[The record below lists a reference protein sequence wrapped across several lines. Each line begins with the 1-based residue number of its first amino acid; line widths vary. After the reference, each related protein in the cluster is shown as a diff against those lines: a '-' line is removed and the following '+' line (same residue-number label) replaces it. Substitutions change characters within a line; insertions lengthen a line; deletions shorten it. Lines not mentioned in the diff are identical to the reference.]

1 VRVIDRFQI
10 TKVVP
15 WRSGVQRFQK
25 HVSVSVAC
33 LLVAGFCTVNVPF
46 AVGQA
51 VRTQQ
56 RFTTGSLPPPQ
67 FADSDRARKL
77 AVAFPEVERLFTA
90 WVKQRHMPGAV
101 LGILI
106 DGDLAWV
113 KTAGVR
119 ELDTRAPVTPD
130 TVFRIAS
137 MTKSFT
143 ALAILKLRD
152 EGKLS
157 LDDPIARYVPAAA
170 ELPYPTKDSPA
181 LTIRHL
187 LTHSEGFPED
197 NPWGDQQ
204 LARSEE
210 TMHAWIRAG
219 IPFSN
224 APGLAYEYSN
234 FGFAI
239 LGQVVARASGKQYE
253 DFMVKQILEPLG
265 LSASTFEASKVPND
279 RKALGYRWE
288 DNTWKNEPALGHGA
302 FGAMGGLWTSARD
315 LARYVA
321 FLVSA
326 FPPRDDPE
334 KGPVQRSSVREM
346 QQVGRTQPAS
356 ALRRTVDAPLELN
369 VGAYGYGLGVSQ
381 SCRFGVSIAH
391 GGGLPGYGSLMR
403 WLPEYGVGLIAMG
416 NLTYASFGE
425 LFNDALA
432 ALQGTGGLQPRLVVP
447 SPALVSAQK
456 EVSQLVTQ
464 WDDALAARIAAD
476 NLFLDETAERRAA
489 RIRELHGKQ
498 GACQPATT
506 IETENALR
514 GKWRMPCERG
524 WLDVAI
530 TLAPTMPPR
539 VQYLRV
545 QGVLPPGQ
553 EVVKAVETILGL
565 MKGWDG
571 KLAESLAAPGFD
583 VERMKRQVGTAS
595 SWGTCKMSDVVS
607 GDGSRESTVKLSCE
621 RGTLSL
627 GVSMDPG
634 THRLTS
640 LELAPTR
647 DQRCVP

>member
-1 VRVIDRFQI
+1 M
-10 TKVVP
+10 
-15 WRSGVQRFQK
+15 QRFLK
-25 HVSVSVAC
+25 LAFGAEAC
-33 LLVAGFCTVNVPF
+33 FLILCFCIKNNTT
-46 AVGQA
+46 ATAQT

-56 RFTTGSLPPPQ
+56 RYTTGSLPPPQ
-67 FADSDRARKL
+67 FADPDRARKL
-77 AVAFPEVERLFTA
+77 ASAFPEVERLFTTLA
-90 WVKQRHMPGAV
+90 KQRHMPGAV
-101 LGILI
+101 VGILI
-106 DGDLAWV
+106 DGELAWV
-113 KTAGVR
+113 KATGVR
-119 ELDTRAPVTPD
+119 DLDSRAPVTPD

-143 ALAILKLRD
+143 ALSILKLRD

-157 LDDPIARYVPAAA
+157 LDDPVARYVPAAA

-210 TMHAWIRAG
+210 TMNAWIRAG

-224 APGLAYEYSN
+224 SPGMAYEYSN

-239 LGQVVARASGKQYE
+239 LGQVVAKASGKHY
-253 DFMVKQILEPLG
+253 DDYVHKQILEPLQM
-265 LSASTFEASKVPND
+265 LDTTFEASEVPRD
-279 RKALGYRWE
+279 CVAHGYRWE
-288 DNTWKNEPALGHGA
+288 DNTWKSEPPLGHGA

-315 LARYVA
+315 LARYVG
-321 FLVSA
+321 FLMSA
-326 FPPRDDPE
+326 FPPRDGPE
-334 KGPVQRSSVREM
+334 RGPVTRSSVREM
-346 QQVGRTQPAS
+346 QQVGRSQPAS
-356 ALRRTVDAPLELN
+356 AFRRTVDAPLELN

-416 NLTYASFGE
+416 NVTYASFGDM
-425 LFNDALA
+425 FNDTLA
-432 ALQGTGGLQPRLVVP
+432 ALQRTGALQPRAVVP

-456 EVSQLVTQ
+456 DVSQLVMK

-476 NLFLDETAERRAA
+476 NLFLDETAERRAE
-489 RIRELHGKQ
+489 RMKVLNEKH
-498 GACQPATT
+498 GACRPVAT
-506 IETENALR
+506 IEPENALR

-524 WLDVAI
+524 WVDVAI

-539 VQYLRV
+539 VQYLRA
-545 QGVLPPGQ
+545 QGVLPPGP
-553 EVVKAVETILGL
+553 EAVKAISTIIQL
-565 MKGWDG
+565 MSSWDG
-571 KLAESLAAPGFD
+571 TMAESLGAAGFD
-583 VERMKRQVGTAS
+583 VKRLRRQVSAAS
-595 SWGTCKMSDVVS
+595 AWGTCTVGEAVA

-621 RGTLSL
+621 RGTLSAGISL
-627 GVSMDPG
+627 DPS
-634 THRLTS
+634 THRLTN

>member
-1 VRVIDRFQI
+1 MI
-10 TKVVP
+10 
-15 WRSGVQRFQK
+15 
-25 HVSVSVAC
+25 AC
-33 LLVAGFCTVNVPF
+33 FCIKNATT
-46 AVGQA
+46 AAGQA
-51 VRTQQ
+51 VHTQQ

-67 FADSDRARKL
+67 FADPDRARKL
-77 AVAFPEVERLFTA
+77 AAAFPEVERLFIA
-90 WVKQRHMPGAV
+90 WAKQRHMPGAV
-101 LGILI
+101 VGVLI
-106 DGDLAWV
+106 DGELAWV
-113 KTAGVR
+113 KTVGVR
-119 ELDTRAPVTPD
+119 ELDSRAPVTPD

-157 LDDPIARYVPAAA
+157 LDDPVARYVPAAA
-170 ELPYPTKDSPA
+170 DLPYPTKDSPA

-224 APGLAYEYSN
+224 APGMAYEYSN

-239 LGQVVARASGKQYE
+239 LGQVVAKASGKGY
-253 DFMVKQILEPLG
+253 DDYVHKQILEPLQMR
-265 LSASTFEASKVPND
+265 ATTFEASEVPRD
-279 RKALGYRWE
+279 RVAQGYRWE
-288 DNTWKNEPALGHGA
+288 DNTWKSEPPLGHGA

-315 LARYVA
+315 LARYVG
-321 FLVSA
+321 FLMSA

-346 QQVGRTQPAS
+346 QQVGRSQLAS
-356 ALRRTVDAPLELN
+356 ASRRTVDGPLELS
-369 VGAYGYGLGVSQ
+369 VGGYGYGLGVSQ
-381 SCRFGVSIAH
+381 SCRFGHSVAH

-416 NLTYASFGE
+416 NVTYASFGE
-425 LFNDALA
+425 LFNDSFA
-432 ALQGTGGLQPRLVVP
+432 ALQRTGALQPRVVVP

-456 EVSQLVTQ
+456 DVSQLVMK

-489 RIRELHGKQ
+489 RIRDLNAKH
-498 GACQPATT
+498 GACQPALT
-506 IETENALR
+506 IEAENALR

-524 WLDVAI
+524 WVDVAI

-545 QGVLPPGQ
+545 QGVLPPGT
-553 EVVKAVETILGL
+553 ETVKVINTIMKL
-565 MKGWDG
+565 MNSWDG
-571 KLAESLAAPGFD
+571 AMAESLGAPGFD
-583 VERMKRQVGTAS
+583 IARLRRQVDAAAA
-595 SWGTCKMSDVVS
+595 WGTCKIGEAVA

-621 RGTLSL
+621 RGTLSASISL
-627 GVSMDPG
+627 DPN
-634 THRLTS
+634 THRLTN

>member
-1 VRVIDRFQI
+1 MRRFHKLASL
-10 TKVVP
+10 TVV
-15 WRSGVQRFQK
+15 
-25 HVSVSVAC
+25 C
-33 LLVAGFCTVNVPF
+33 LLAAGFCVTNVP
-46 AVGQA
+46 GSMS
-51 VRTQQ
+51 VRSQQ

-67 FADSDRARKL
+67 FSDRDRARKL
-77 AVAFPEVERLFTA
+77 AVAFPEVEHLFVA
-90 WVKQRHMPGAV
+90 WVQQRHMPGAV
-101 LGILI
+101 VGILI
-106 DGDLAWV
+106 DGKLAWV

-119 ELDTRAPVTPD
+119 ELGGAPVTPD

-157 LDDPIARYVPAAA
+157 LDDPVARYVPAAA
-170 ELPYPTKDSPA
+170 DLPYPTKDSPA

-210 TMHAWIRAG
+210 TMFAWIRAG

-224 APGLAYEYSN
+224 APGMAYEYSN

-239 LGQVVARASGKQYE
+239 LGQVVAKASGKRYDE
-253 DFMVKQILEPLG
+253 YIRKEILEPLQMT
-265 LSASTFEASKVPND
+265 ASTFEVSEVPRD
-279 RKALGYRWE
+279 HVALGYRWE
-288 DNTWKNEPALGHGA
+288 DNTWKSEPPLAHGA

-315 LARYVA
+315 LARYVG
-321 FLVSA
+321 FLMSA
-326 FPPRDDPE
+326 FPPRDDSE
-334 KGPVQRSSVREM
+334 KGPVERSSVREM
-346 QQVGRTQPAS
+346 QQAGRSQPAS
-356 ALRRTVDAPLELN
+356 AFRRTVDAPLELN

-381 SCRFGVSIAH
+381 NCRFGYSIAH

-403 WLPEYGVGLIAMG
+403 WLPDYGVGLIAMG
-416 NLTYASFGE
+416 NVTYASFGD

-432 ALQGTGGLQPRLVVP
+432 ALQRTGSLQPRVVVP

-456 EVSQLVTQ
+456 DVSQLVTK

-489 RIRELHGKQ
+489 RIRDLNGKHGLCRPV
-498 GACQPATT
+498 AT
-506 IETENALR
+506 IEAENALR

-524 WLDVAI
+524 WVDVAI

-545 QGVLPPGQ
+545 QGVLPAGPGAT
-553 EVVKAVETILGL
+553 KAIETIVGL
-565 MKGWDG
+565 VGAWDG
-571 KLAESLAAPGFD
+571 KVADSLVAPGFD
-583 VERMKRQVGTAS
+583 VARLRRQVSAAS
-595 SWGTCKMSDVVS
+595 AWGACKIGEAIA
-607 GDGSRESTVKLSCE
+607 GDGSLESTVKLSCE

-627 GVSMDPG
+627 GIALDPE
-634 THRLTS
+634 TRRLTN

>member
-1 VRVIDRFQI
+1 
-10 TKVVP
+10 
-15 WRSGVQRFQK
+15 VQRLHK
-25 HVSVSVAC
+25 VASLTATC
-33 LLVAGFCTVNVPF
+33 FLVAGFCFLSHVV
-46 AVGQA
+46 ALSQA
-51 VRTQQ
+51 VRVKQH
-56 RFTTGSLPPPQ
+56 FNSGLLPPPQ
-67 FADSDRARKL
+67 FADADRSSKL
-77 AVAFPEVERLFTA
+77 AAAFPEVERLFAA

-101 LGILI
+101 VGILI
-106 DGDLAWV
+106 DGELAWV

-119 ELDTRAPVTPD
+119 ELDSRAPVTSD

-152 EGKLS
+152 QGKLS
-157 LDDPIARYVPAAA
+157 LDDPVAHYVPAAA
-170 ELPYPTKDSPA
+170 HLRYPTKDSPP

-210 TMHAWIRAG
+210 TMNAWIRAA
-219 IPFSN
+219 FSN
-224 APGLAYEYSN
+224 APGMAYEYSN

-239 LGQVVARASGKQYE
+239 LGQVVAKASRMDYGDYVRKE
-253 DFMVKQILEPLG
+253 ILEPLEMRATT
-265 LSASTFEASKVPND
+265 LEAAAVPRD
-279 RKALGYRWE
+279 RVALGYRWE
-288 DNTWKNEPALGHGA
+288 DNTWKSEPALGHGA

-321 FLVSA
+321 FLMSA
-326 FPPRDDPE
+326 FPPRDAPE

-346 QQVGRTQPAS
+346 QQVGRSQPAS
-356 ALRRTVDAPLELN
+356 VFRRTVDAPLELSAS
-369 VGAYGYGLGVSQ
+369 AYGYGLGVSQ
-381 SCRFGVSIAH
+381 SCRFGHSVAH

-416 NLTYASFGE
+416 NVTYASFGE

-432 ALQGTGGLQPRLVVP
+432 ALERTGALQPRAVVP
-447 SPALVSAQK
+447 SPTLLSAQK
-456 EVSQLVTQ
+456 DISQLMTK
-464 WDDALAARIAAD
+464 WDDVLAARIAAD

-489 RIRELHGKQ
+489 RIRDLNGKH
-498 GACQPATT
+498 GACRTGAT
-506 IETENALR
+506 IEAENALR

-524 WLDVAI
+524 WVDVAI

-545 QGVLPPGQ
+545 QGVLPPSP
-553 EVVKAVETILGL
+553 EVVKAVEAVLGL
-565 MKGWDG
+565 MNDWDG
-571 KLAESLAAPGFD
+571 KIAESLAAPGLD
-583 VERMKRQVGTAS
+583 VERMRRQVSAAA
-595 SWGTCKMSDVVS
+595 SWGTCKMGEAVA
-607 GDGSRESTVKLSCE
+607 GDGSKESTMKLSCD

-627 GVSMDPG
+627 GMSLDPSTG
-634 THRLTS
+634 RLKN